1 MASYVVMEPPSRSDG
16 EVRFVRDGFYVFA
29 LILPFIW
36 LLWHRMWI
44 EALLVF
50 ALAIALSVGG
60 ELAGLQGVTM
70 GLSLLISVYVAL
82 EGASLRVAAL
92 RRQGWRE
99 SGVVDATNEDEAML
113 RYFEAHGEPPARN
126 DTPPPETPRPAPPP
140 ASSGAPALGL
150 FSYPDRR

>member
-1 MASYVVMEPPSRSDG
+1 MASYVVMEPSSRADG
-16 EVRFVRDGFYVFA
+16 ETRFVRDGFSFVA

-36 LLWHRMWI
+36 LLWHRMWV

-50 ALAIALSVGG
+50 AVVMALGVGG
-60 ELAGLQGVTM
+60 ELAGLQDVAM
-70 GLSLLISVYVAL
+70 GLSLLISIYVAL

-99 SGVVDATNEDEAML
+99 AGIVEASNEDEAML
-113 RYFEAHGEPPARN
+113 RYFDIHGESSVRGDAPRRETRYPPA
-126 DTPPPETPRPAPPP
+126 P

-150 FSYPDRR
+150 FAYPDRR